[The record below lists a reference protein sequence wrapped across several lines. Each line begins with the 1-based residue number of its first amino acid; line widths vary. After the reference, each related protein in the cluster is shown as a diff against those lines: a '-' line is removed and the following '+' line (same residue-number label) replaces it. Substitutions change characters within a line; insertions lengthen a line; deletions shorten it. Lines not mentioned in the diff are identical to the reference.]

1 LRLSLLAGQ
10 SGLVEYALASKD
22 SLKQIILFHGE
33 PDKAQAL
40 MDKLAEYPE
49 MPVPVYAEKGQEFD
63 L

>member
-1 LRLSLLAGQ
+1 
-10 SGLVEYALASKD
+10 VEYALASKD

-49 MPVPVYAEKGQEFD
+49 MPVPVCAEKGQEFD